1 MRLRKISL
9 IKYGRFNDCTLS
21 FEPDACD
28 LHLVIGPNEAG
39 KSTTLSAVSDLLFS
53 FEHRTRYDF
62 RFNKQELRVGA
73 IIEDGDKSLEVRRKR
88 GKTHTLLRPDETVF
102 PEAELSAI
110 LAGQTRESFSRMFG
124 LNQVGLREGGKA
136 ILDASDDV
144 GQAIFAAGSG
154 LVHISRVCDELE
166 EEVKAI
172 WSTRGAV
179 ANRRYSAAAQ
189 ELAEAKTKLRDVEV
203 RVPEWSRTRRTLVE
217 AEQELDRL
225 RSDRANLRQ
234 QHATVERKR
243 RVFVSSSRRD
253 LLQTQLEALG
263 TVPTLTEMSAIVL
276 DTALSARDLA
286 KADRDR
292 AQAAISALQADLD
305 GARPDADALDLHAEV
320 EALRDLKMGV
330 ENARANRPALD
341 ARLKVARERLSALI
355 GELGW
360 ADQDVAGLKSIMP
373 GRPAVAEVRALLERR
388 SVIDQQLDG
397 TGETLAEA
405 GAALARARQQVEAAP
420 IPPENKFL
428 QSLTRDIRDRGV
440 AEAVNRT
447 ALQAAELEAL
457 LAQGLD
463 NLHSW
468 EGGLDGLRAV
478 NFPADED
485 IDAALGRI
493 STARAA
499 QETSREHCTR
509 AREGLEQSELQH
521 RQSLRAHPLPTVEI
535 LTTTR
540 SNRDA
545 AWTPL
550 KNQLAGG
557 TAVTSVESAIAAF
570 EQNVSEAD
578 HLADERF
585 AGAEHAGGLSE
596 LEKEIERKR
605 LAHDQAEAR
614 HGSDQSELAASL
626 AAFDQILKGCGV
638 SLSPEAFPGWRQSG
652 FEILE
657 TATARDDAARDAEA
671 AIHAETQARQAL
683 LDALGDRPDASGQSS
698 VAQLLALADQDIE
711 LATQYAA
718 RAAVADSALK
728 TAEEALDRA
737 RLKESAARAAETAW
751 DGSWASAL
759 TAARLPKDGSP
770 ASARVRLDLIETVR
784 SETDDISTLEAGIST
799 DDSEI
804 SAFDQRVADAG
815 QQLSGD
821 SQGGLAALVVRVE
834 EAVRL
839 SARAADLEARL
850 QTGNAALEDANG
862 RQASASLVL
871 KALSEFSTDGTPDL
885 GDLLRRARVAASLQT
900 QIQDV
905 DREIVTQGEGRS
917 LTALLDEVAGGD
929 PDELKAEAEAL
940 AVAIEDAQ
948 AAVDAQTATR
958 AEADLHFKGLGDGPD
973 AAIAAFEIAQAQ
985 SEMVEQAEAY
995 IRKRA
1000 ELYVLRAAIE
1010 RYRKAKQAPL
1020 LDRASTLFKTLTL
1033 GAFSHLIVDL
1043 DSGKPRLAG
1052 IRADASTV
1060 TTDGM
1065 SEGTTDQLYLAL
1077 RIAAVEDAVDNGV
1090 RMPFFA
1096 DDLFVNFDDERA
1108 AAGFR
1113 VLAEL
1118 SRKTQVLFFTH
1129 HAHLADVAAAA
1140 LNPSRVQVCRLERE
1154 TPPQTLDA
1162 QPELGGME

>member
-21 FEPDACD
+21 FEPEACD

-88 GKTHTLLRPDETVF
+88 GNTHTLLRPDETAF
-102 PEAELSAI
+102 SEAELSAI
-110 LAGQTRESFSRMFG
+110 LAGQTRESFTRMFG

-154 LVHISRVCDELE
+154 LVHISRVCDDLE

-189 ELAEAKTKLRDVEV
+189 EFAEAKAKLRDVEV
-203 RVPEWSRTRRTLVE
+203 RAPEWSRARRSFVE

-225 RSDRANLRQ
+225 RSDRAELRQ

-243 RVFVSSSRRD
+243 RVLVSSSRRN
-253 LLQTQLEALG
+253 LLQTQLDALG
-263 TVPTLTEMSAIVL
+263 TVPTLTETSATAL
-276 DTALSARDLA
+276 DNALSARDLA

-292 AQAAISALQADLD
+292 AQAAISALQTDID
-305 GARPDADALDLHAEV
+305 DARPDPDALDLHVEV
-320 EALRDLKMGV
+320 EALRDLKTGV

-341 ARLKVARERLSALI
+341 ARLKVARERLAASI

-360 ADQDVAGLKSIMP
+360 ADQDSAGLKSTIP

-388 SVIDQQLDG
+388 SVIDQQLHG

-420 IPPENKFL
+420 VPSETKSL
-428 QSLTRDIRDRGV
+428 QSLARDIRDRGV

-447 ALQAAELEAL
+447 ALQTAELDAL
-457 LAQGLD
+457 LAHGLD
-463 NLHSW
+463 ELHSW
-468 EGGLDGLRAV
+468 NGGLDELRAV

-485 IDAALGRI
+485 IEAALGRI
-493 STARAA
+493 STARSAK
-499 QETSREHCTR
+499 ETSREHWTR

-521 RQSLRAHPLPTVEI
+521 RQSLRAHPLPTIEI
-535 LTTTR
+535 LTAAR
-540 SNRDA
+540 SEREA

-557 TAVTSVESAIAAF
+557 TAVTSVESAITAF
-570 EQNVSEAD
+570 EQNVAAAD

-614 HGSDQSELAASL
+614 YGIDQSELAGSL
-626 AAFDQILKGCGV
+626 AAFDQMLQGCGV
-638 SLSPEAFPGWRQSG
+638 SLSPEAFLGWRQSA

-657 TATARDDAARDAEA
+657 TARARDDAARDAEA
-671 AIHAETQARQAL
+671 AIHAETQARQGL

-698 VAQLLALADQDIE
+698 MVQLLALADQDIE

-718 RAAVADSALK
+718 RAAVADSAL
-728 TAEEALDRA
+728 TAAEEALDRA
-737 RLKESAARAAETAW
+737 RLKESAAKAAETVW
-751 DGSWASAL
+751 DVSWALAL

-770 ASARVRLDLIETVR
+770 ASARIRLELIETVR
-784 SETDDISTLEAGIST
+784 SETNEISTLEATICAN
-799 DDSEI
+799 DAEI

-815 QQLSGD
+815 ERLSDDG
-821 SQGGLAALVVRVE
+821 QGGLAALIARVE
-834 EAVRL
+834 KAVRL
-839 SARAADLEARL
+839 SARAVDLDARL
-850 QTGNAALEDANG
+850 QTANAALEDADS
-862 RQASASLVL
+862 RQVSADFTLTP
-871 KALSEFSTDGTPDL
+871 LSEFSTAEAPDL
-885 GDLLRRARVAASLQT
+885 SDLLRRARAAANLQT
-900 QIQDV
+900 QIQEV
-905 DREIVTQGEGRS
+905 DREIVMQGEGRS
-917 LTALLDEVAGGD
+917 LTALLEEVAGGD

-958 AEADLHFKGLGDGPD
+958 AEADLHFKGHGDGPN
-973 AAIAAFEIAQAQ
+973 AAIAAFEVAQAQ

-1000 ELYVLRAAIE
+1000 ELYLLRAAIE

-1020 LDRASTLFKTLTL
+1020 LDRASALFKTLTL
-1033 GAFSHLIVDL
+1033 GAFSRLIVDL

-1052 IRADASTV
+1052 IRADDSTV

-1118 SRKTQVLFFTH
+1118 ARKTQVLFFTH
-1129 HAHLADVAAAA
+1129 HAHLADVASAA
-1140 LNPSRVQVCRLERE
+1140 LSPSRVHICRLERE
-1154 TPPQTLDA
+1154 TPLPSLDA
-1162 QPELGGME
+1162 QPQPST